1 MIPDNNIKKYRIEK
15 GITQTCL
22 SSLTGISLAMIQAL
36 EQGNRKLYD
45 GSVRNL
51 IRISGVL
58 RVDPMD
64 LLDWQV
70 INIKECEGYVYDP
83 DE

>member
-1 MIPDNNIKKYRIEK
+1 MIPDNHIKKYRLDGK
-15 GITQTCL
+15 ITQTCL

-36 EQGNRKLYD
+36 EQGNRGLYD

-51 IRISGVL
+51 IRISRVL

-70 INIKECEGYVYDP
+70 IDLRDGDR
-83 DE
+83 DGR

>member
-1 MIPDNNIKKYRIEK
+1 
-15 GITQTCL
+15 
-22 SSLTGISLAMIQAL
+22 MIQAL

-58 RVDPMD
+58 LVEPMD